1 VTGSNHSPTGHRGS
15 TRVTS
20 SRPAPPRLSQA
31 AARAQRHLGVLT
43 LGALGVVFGDLGTSP
58 LYALQ
63 ACFNGPTA
71 VSPTHANVMGAV
83 SLFVWS
89 LVIVVSVKY
98 IAIIMCADNQ
108 GEGGILALLTLAL
121 GERPADATAVRSHRR
136 ALWLVPALGFVG
148 TALLYGDGI
157 ITPAISVLSAIEGLE
172 VATPAFHPFVVP
184 LSALILIALFAV
196 QRYGTGRLGAVFG
209 VIVAVWFVTIGVLGA
224 WSLAAYDP
232 GAIAALDPRWGVHFF
247 IRNGWHGVVV
257 LGAVVLCLTGVE
269 ALYADMGHFGTRP
282 IRLAWFLLAFPA
294 LVLSYLGQGALLLK
308 HPEAAARP
316 FFDGVPAWALYPMV
330 ALATAATVV
339 ASQALIAAVFSMT
352 SQAAQLGYL
361 PRVRVVHTS
370 SSEIGQI
377 YLPGLNWIL
386 MLACLAVVLGFRS
399 SDALASA
406 YGLAVAG
413 TMTITTMLFAIVAR
427 RRWGWSVPLVA
438 AVATTLFVV
447 DASFLGA
454 NLIKI
459 ASGGWFPLVLAA
471 AVFTLMSTWTR
482 GRALLRAAYDA
493 RATSATAFIASLE
506 GDPPTRTRGAAVFM
520 NAVADNIPP
529 ALLQNLKHNGVLHET
544 VVLLTLMTER
554 VPYIEEIERIAVASL
569 GSGFWRVTGRY
580 GFMEHPNVPALL
592 SAAES
597 HGLKCMPSATS
608 YYLSRETIVPSPK
621 PGMAA
626 WRERLFG
633 FMQRNATSISAFF
646 GLTPDRV
653 VELGTEIEI

>member
-1 VTGSNHSPTGHRGS
+1 M
-15 TRVTS
+15 
-20 SRPAPPRLSQA
+20 
-31 AARAQRHLGVLT
+31 
-43 LGALGVVFGDLGTSP
+43 GVVFGDLGTSP

-63 ACFNGPTA
+63 ACFNGPSA
-71 VSPTHANVMGAV
+71 VTPSRDNVMGAV

-89 LVIVVSVKY
+89 LVVVVSIKY
-98 IAIIMCADNQ
+98 IGLIMRADNE

-121 GERPADATAVRSHRR
+121 GARSTSAKPVKPHGR
-136 ALWLVPALGFVG
+136 AARTLWIVLALGFVG

-172 VATPAFHPFVVP
+172 VATPAFHPFILPLAVV
-184 LSALILIALFAV
+184 ILVGLFSI
-196 QRYGTGRLGAVFG
+196 QRLGTGRLGAVFG
-209 VIVAVWFVTIGVLGA
+209 VIVAIWFVSIAVLGV
-224 WSLAAYDP
+224 WSLATHDA
-232 GAIAALDPRWGVHFF
+232 AALAALDPRWGLHFF
-247 IRNGWHGVVV
+247 VRNGWHGVVV

-282 IRLAWFLLAFPA
+282 IRIAWFVLAFPC
-294 LVLSYLGQGALLLK
+294 LVLSYLGQGALLLQ

-316 FFDGVPAWALYPMV
+316 FFNAVPAWGLYPMV

-352 SQAAQLGYL
+352 AQAAQLGYL

-370 SSEIGQI
+370 SSAIGQI
-377 YLPGLNWIL
+377 YLPALNWVL

-427 RRWGWSVPLVA
+427 RQWGWSMPLVA
-438 AVATTLFVV
+438 AVASTLFFV
-447 DASFLGA
+447 DAAFLGA

-459 ASGGWFPLVLAA
+459 AAGGWFPLVLAA
-471 AVFTLMSTWTR
+471 VVFTLMSTWTR
-482 GRALLRAAYDA
+482 GRALLRDSYAAHSVL
-493 RATSATAFIASLE
+493 ATEFIAKITA
-506 GDPPTRTRGAAVFM
+506 DPPPRAHGASIFM
-520 NAVADNIPP
+520 NAIAGNVPP

-544 VVLLTLMTER
+544 VVLLTLATER
-554 VPYIEEIERIAVASL
+554 VPYIHANERIEVASL
-569 GSGFWRVTGRY
+569 GNGFWRVTGRY

-592 SAAES
+592 RLAEP
-597 HGLKCMPSATS
+597 HGLKIKATEVS

-621 PGMAA
+621 PGMAQ
-626 WRERLFG
+626 WREHLFG
-633 FMQRNATSISAFF
+633 FMQRNATPISAFF
-646 GLTPDRV
+646 GLTPNRV
-653 VELGTEIEI
+653 VELGTQIEI

>member
-1 VTGSNHSPTGHRGS
+1 M
-15 TRVTS
+15 
-20 SRPAPPRLSQA
+20 
-31 AARAQRHLGVLT
+31 
-43 LGALGVVFGDLGTSP
+43 GVVFGDLGTSP

-63 ACFNGPTA
+63 ACFNGPSA
-71 VSPTHANVMGAV
+71 VTPSRDNVMGAV

-89 LVIVVSVKY
+89 LVVVVSIKY
-98 IAIIMCADNQ
+98 IGLIMRADNE

-121 GERPADATAVRSHRR
+121 GARSTSAKPVKPHGHAART
-136 ALWLVPALGFVG
+136 LWIVLALGFVG

-172 VATPAFHPFVVP
+172 VATPAFHPFILPLAVV
-184 LSALILIALFAV
+184 ILVGLFSI
-196 QRYGTGRLGAVFG
+196 QRLGTGRLGAVFG
-209 VIVAVWFVTIGVLGA
+209 VIVAIWFVSIAVLGV
-224 WSLAAYDP
+224 WSLATHDA
-232 GAIAALDPRWGVHFF
+232 AALAALDPRWGLHFF
-247 IRNGWHGVVV
+247 VRNGWHGVVV

-282 IRLAWFLLAFPA
+282 IRIAWFVLAFPC
-294 LVLSYLGQGALLLK
+294 LVLSYLGQGALLLQ

-316 FFDGVPAWALYPMV
+316 FFNAVPAWGLYPMV

-352 SQAAQLGYL
+352 AQAAQLGYL

-370 SSEIGQI
+370 SSAIGQI
-377 YLPGLNWIL
+377 YLPALNWVL

-427 RRWGWSVPLVA
+427 RQWGWSMPLVA
-438 AVATTLFVV
+438 AVASTLFFV
-447 DASFLGA
+447 DAAFLGA

-459 ASGGWFPLVLAA
+459 AAGGWFPLVLAA
-471 AVFTLMSTWTR
+471 VVFTLMSTWTR
-482 GRALLRAAYDA
+482 GRALLRDSYAAHSVL
-493 RATSATAFIASLE
+493 ATEFIAKITA
-506 GDPPTRTRGAAVFM
+506 DPPPRAHGASIFM
-520 NAVADNIPP
+520 NAIAGNVPP

-544 VVLLTLMTER
+544 VVLLTLATER
-554 VPYIEEIERIAVASL
+554 VPYIHANERIEVASL
-569 GSGFWRVTGRY
+569 GNGFWRVTGRY

-592 SAAES
+592 RLAEP
-597 HGLKCMPSATS
+597 HGLKIKATEVS

-621 PGMAA
+621 PGMAQ
-626 WRERLFG
+626 WREHLFG
-633 FMQRNATSISAFF
+633 FMQRNATPISAFF
-646 GLTPDRV
+646 GLTPNRV
-653 VELGTEIEI
+653 VELGTQIEI

>member
-1 VTGSNHSPTGHRGS
+1 M
-15 TRVTS
+15 
-20 SRPAPPRLSQA
+20 
-31 AARAQRHLGVLT
+31 LT
-43 LGALGVVFGDLGTSP
+43 LGALGVVFGDIGTSP

-63 ACFNGPTA
+63 ACFNGPSAVTPTA
-71 VSPTHANVMGAV
+71 ANVMGAV

-89 LVIVVSVKY
+89 LVIVVSGKY
-98 IAIIMCADNQ
+98 LAIIMRADNQ

-121 GERPADATAVRSHRR
+121 GARKPAPPAAKPAPSRGWPAR
-136 ALWLVPALGFVG
+136 AAWLVLALGFVG

-157 ITPAISVLSAIEGLE
+157 ITPAISVLSAVEGLE
-172 VATPAFHPFVVP
+172 VATPAFHPFVLP
-184 LSALILIALFAV
+184 LAVGILVALFAI
-196 QRYGTGRLGAVFG
+196 QRFGSGRLGAVFG
-209 VIVAVWFVTIGVLGA
+209 VVLGTWFVVIAAFGLWSVGTHDPAILG
-224 WSLAAYDP
+224 
-232 GAIAALDPRWGVHFF
+232 ALDPRWGVRFF
-247 IRNGWHGVVV
+247 VANGWHGVVV

-282 IRLAWFLLAFPA
+282 IRLAWYLLAFPS
-294 LVLSYLGQGALLLK
+294 LVLSYLGQGALILQ
-308 HPEAAARP
+308 HPDAAVRP
-316 FFDGVPAWALYPMV
+316 FFNAVPAWALYPMV

-352 SQAAQLGYL
+352 AQAAQLGYL

-370 SSEIGQI
+370 SAEIGQI
-377 YLPGLNWIL
+377 YLPELNWLL
-386 MLACLAVVLGFRS
+386 MLACLAVVLGFRT

-413 TMTITTMLFAIVAR
+413 TMTITTGLFAIVAR

-438 AVATTLFVV
+438 VVASTLFIV

-471 AVFTLMSTWTR
+471 GVFTLMSTWTR
-482 GRALLRAAYDA
+482 GRALLVAAYDA
-493 RATSATAFIASLE
+493 RAVSIASFIESIAGASTL
-506 GDPPTRTRGAAVFM
+506 RVRGASVFM
-520 NAVADNIPP
+520 HAASDHVPP
-529 ALLQNLKHNGVLHET
+529 ALLQTLKHGGVLHET
-544 VVLLTLMTER
+544 VVLLTLVTER
-554 VPYIEEIERIAVASL
+554 VPFIHGSERIAVASL
-569 GSGFWRVTGRY
+569 GHGFWKVTGRY

-592 SAAES
+592 RLAAPY
-597 HGLKCMPSATS
+597 GLATAPAETT
-608 YYLSRETIVPSPK
+608 YYLSRGTIVPSRH

-626 WRERLFG
+626 WREGLFG

-653 VELGTEIEI
+653 VELGTQIEI